1 MNLRKTDG
9 ELLIKS
15 MSVASNRIDEFNG
28 RTITIEESEIL
39 KETLN
44 IMIPQ
49 WFINILLDFPLTGCY
64 FKLSEALDISG
75 IGVDMQWMTPTQTI
89 SESTEVYPGIA
100 AVLVG
105 YLPIGICMNG
115 SGDYYFIQITN
126 INLPLF
132 RIPHTA
138 VNKNGQLIEEY
149 IELVCS
155 SLSNF
160 FEIVEIAK

>member
-1 MNLRKTDG
+1 MDLQQNIR
-9 ELLIKS
+9 LIL
-15 MSVASNRIDEFNG
+15 SNRINEFKG
-28 RTITIEESEIL
+28 RTITDRESERL

-44 IMIPQ
+44 TMIPQ
-49 WFINILLDFPLTGCY
+49 WFIDILLDFPLTSCY
-64 FKLSEALDISG
+64 FKLSEYIDISG
-75 IGVDMQWMTPTQTI
+75 MGVDMQWMNPTQTI
-89 SESTEVYPGIA
+89 SESTEVYPGKS

-126 INLPLF
+126 INFPLV

-138 VNKNGQLIEEY
+138 VDKNGQLIEEY

-155 SLSNF
+155 SLSIF
-160 FEIVEIAK
+160 FEIVEIEK